1 MRTLCPE
8 GVLGFLDGF
17 LARYGIERI
26 HHVLLADNRGLFEE
40 HLLPGEGNI
49 DFKSL
54 LQRLESAGYQGH
66 YLLTFGGLEDKLK
79 FRETFVGYV
88 Q

>member
-1 MRTLCPE
+1 MER
-8 GVLGFLDGF
+8 F
-17 LARYGIERI
+17 GIDRI

-40 HLLPGEGNI
+40 HLIPGEGNI

-54 LQRLESAGYQGH
+54 LRKLESAGYQGH
-66 YLLTFGGLEDKLK
+66 YLLTFGGLEDKLRV
-79 FRETFVGYV
+79 RETFVNYV